1 MPSID
6 PARVSGP
13 TKREGRGS
21 ARGPEVEAETASA
34 QIDGRKL
41 RPIPKEWENEVKIE
55 RRKGFV
61 SRPGKDQ
68 WENRLLRVI
77 EGSRGDPC
85 SADLLSTGFNNEGAG
100 FFSRVD
106 LVINELGLAMYF
118 NQSVALCNPGN
129 FVKRVWQPYFK
140 SFDIGVCPEP
150 KRCDPDML
158 KARLGND
165 LSHQLLNA
173 DRKYLLDFKE
183 FAYEHMFVLK
193 PSSVESVAKCWKGM
207 GFNNTGKHIAVHIR
221 HDYTGGEKPVMLP
234 AETYADAIRNAS
246 QEHTGLRFPY
256 SVYVASDDK
265 PAVDKLRTLL
275 NKDGGKYK
283 VYFRYSSDSKSR
295 HYDDSSGISAL
306 LADFEAMRTA
316 KVSIGTQSSNV
327 GRTAFYARGRYK

>member
-1 MPSID
+1 MPS
-6 PARVSGP
+6 
-13 TKREGRGS
+13 
-21 ARGPEVEAETASA
+21 
-34 QIDGRKL
+34 RKWG
-41 RPIPKEWENEVKIE
+41 PIPKEWENEVKIE

-85 SADLLSTGFNNEGAG
+85 SADLLSNGFNNEHSG

-118 NQSVALCNPGN
+118 NKSVALCNPGP
-129 FVKRVWQPYFK
+129 FVKRVWQQYYK

-150 KRCDPDML
+150 KRCDLDIA
-158 KARLGND
+158 KARLGNNF
-165 LSHQLLNA
+165 SHQLLNA

-183 FAYEHMFVLK
+183 FTYEHMFVLK
-193 PSSVESVAKCWKGM
+193 PSSVESVAKYWKGM

-221 HDYTGGEKPVMLP
+221 HDYTSGEKEVMLP

-246 QEHTGLRFPY
+246 REHTGLSPPY

-265 PAVDKLRTLL
+265 PAVDKLTTLL
-275 NKDGGKYK
+275 KTGFGRELYK
-283 VYFRYSSDSKSR
+283 VYFRYSPDSKEVKKRGDHS
-295 HYDDSSGISAL
+295 DGSGVSAL

-316 KVSIGTQSSNV
+316 KVFIGTQSSNM
-327 GRTAFYARGRYK
+327 GRTAFYARGRNKDSRSLDGEWGSFFWM